1 MTHCGCKGW
10 RSLKM
15 APSHAKMA
23 RSPTDSSVCSPCLS
37 VRSISKGNVMMPMIT
52 SLLWMRT
59 ATAWWAIVYR
69 VTALTLWRGL
79 DVTFSGVSMQFSQF
93 QRSEK
98 QTSWTKSAVRPLSR
112 AKDGSCA
119 GHALGTF
126 PGTKVCAPP
135 WRTTREK
142 QLAWVDSWS
151 SSGFFQYLPV
161 AVARDRFTWRYTCF
175 LVNNWRQNIR

>member
-1 MTHCGCKGW
+1 MLWCQWSHLYCGWGLQPHGGPLCTESQHLHFDAGLM
-10 RSLKM
+10 S
-15 APSHAKMA
+15 PSE
-23 RSPTDSSVCSPCLS
+23 
-37 VRSISKGNVMMPMIT
+37 
-52 SLLWMRT
+52 
-59 ATAWWAIVYR
+59 
-69 VTALTLWRGL
+69 GL
-79 DVTFSGVSMQFSQF
+79 RCNFRNF

-119 GHALGTF
+119 GDALRTF

-151 SSGFFQYLPV
+151 SSRFFQYLPV
-161 AVARDRFTWRYTCF
+161 AVVGDRFAWRYTSF
-175 LVNNWRQNIR
+175 LVNNWSNWRQNIR